1 MATLEQLHDGLRK
14 ADAAGNVDDARAFAN
29 AIRGMQ
35 SEPTQAPEKSYSVG
49 GFLKSAGEDIG
60 NLAAGAVRG
69 SGSIG
74 ATILAPYDM
83 AMDAYKGDRGKNL
96 SSLITGK
103 ELPSRN
109 QERRQQM
116 DSGLQAMGANPDS
129 YAYKGGKLAGEIAG
143 TAGTG
148 NVLALGAKG
157 LGAAP
162 QVVNALRSGGM
173 VTGGSQ
179 TLGKELLTRAG
190 AGAATGALSTA
201 MVSPDAK
208 DVGMGAAIG
217 AVTPGVLQLA
227 GKFGSSVY
235 NAVKS
240 GQQNAGKLLA
250 NAMGISEAELPA
262 IIKAAN
268 NAPESLVPNSK
279 LTLSQALQQ
288 QGANTPGAKMLERAV
303 AGGRSG
309 NPLLQRYEDQGAA
322 RMASLQN
329 EGAQTYQGAA
339 REESVNTGNKLSAI
353 LRTQSQDAQSANK
366 NAWNTLYRNAENEG
380 AALQIPLED
389 MRKATATLGRGSV
402 VDSTDV
408 NRVLKT
414 AEEIGS
420 VPAYTMPAVKPM
432 RGSKTTGDNLEQFVR
447 SQGGMRSD
455 ARLGGESKAL
465 SNRQSGT
472 TGLINNKN
480 GKTPQQLAD
489 AAWERGFIAEPDSG
503 LLMEALQGRGGL
515 KTFANDAPEILNR
528 RAYEQAMGDAPEAAI
543 INKPVSFAEFQRLRR
558 DAGALA
564 AKASSAPGAS
574 TEAGV
579 LSNFKDVLTKRV
591 DDVASGNLQHGESF
605 SPELMREYNAAR
617 DATRQWHETYN
628 GGNNIASI
636 VKKPVGQDYR
646 LTGDEVTNKLWH
658 GGAGLDGD
666 IRTLKNALG
675 SDNFE
680 PAMNALRGFIMTD
693 AASKTTASGQFGA
706 ALPKYVESRM
716 PGLKEALNENQLA
729 ALSNVA
735 KDIRNAEAAA
745 GVVGLRGSDTQAK
758 IDRALSAGLL
768 DSDSVKSLS
777 KLLSIKGIGLETGR
791 NKLADLVIQNKGD
804 TLAKL
809 LANPK
814 LAAKALEDSAF
825 TKTLDS
831 KSLKLLQQ
839 AVLRG
844 APILATD

>member
-1 MATLEQLHDGLRK
+1 MATLEQLHDGLIK

-29 AIRGMQ
+29 AIRSMQ
-35 SEPTQAPEKSYSVG
+35 TAPVAEPEKSMMQKIG
-49 GFLKSAGEDIG
+49 GAVAGASKYYDDTKANLGAGLVRGAKDVIDTGADWLSNLGGDAENQRIKTMNAAGKAEYKTNYGDSTAAGIGRIGGNVAATIPLTAFAGAGTAAAGLPRLGAAISSGGMSAGSATGWGGQAIRATG
-60 NLAAGAVRG
+60 GGLNGLISAGAV
-69 SGSIG
+69 
-74 ATILAPYDM
+74 
-83 AMDAYKGDRGKNL
+83 
-96 SSLITGK
+96 
-103 ELPSRN
+103 
-109 QERRQQM
+109 
-116 DSGLQAMGANPDS
+116 NPDD
-129 YAYKGGKLAGEIAG
+129 
-143 TAGTG
+143 
-148 NVLALGAKG
+148 
-157 LGAAP
+157 
-162 QVVNALRSGGM
+162 
-173 VTGGSQ
+173 
-179 TLGKELLTRAG
+179 
-190 AGAATGALSTA
+190 ATT
-201 MVSPDAK
+201 
-208 DVGMGAAIG
+208 GAAIG

-227 GKFGSSVY
+227 GKFGNSVY

-250 NAMGISEAELPA
+250 NAMGVSEAELPA

-268 NAPESLVPNSK
+268 NAPEYLVPNSK

-288 QGANTPGAKMLERAV
+288 QGANTPGAKMLERTV
-303 AGGRSG
+303 AGGRGG

-322 RMASLQN
+322 RLASLESQ
-329 EGAQTYQGAA
+329 GAQTYQGAA
-339 REESVNTGNKLSAI
+339 REESVNTGNKLGAL

-389 MRKATATLGRGSV
+389 MRKATATMGRGSV
-402 VDSTDV
+402 IDSTDV

-414 AEEIGS
+414 AEDIGG
-420 VPAYTMPAVKPM
+420 VPAYTEPTIKPL

-447 SQGGMRSD
+447 SNGGIRSD
-455 ARLGGESKAL
+455 ARLTGESRSLGNK
-465 SNRQSGT
+465 QSGT
-472 TGLINNKN
+472 TGLINNKG
-480 GKTPQQLAD
+480 GKTPQQMAES
-489 AAWERGFIAEPDSG
+489 AYERGFIAEPDSS

-515 KTFANDAPEILNR
+515 KTFANDTPEVAYR
-528 RAYEQAMGDAPEAAI
+528 RAYEQSMGDIPDAKT
-543 INKPVSFAEFQRLRR
+543 INQAVPFAEFQRLRR

-564 AKASSAPGAS
+564 AKAGASPGAT

-579 LSNFKDVLTKRV
+579 LGGFKDALTRRV
-591 DDVASGNLQHGESF
+591 DDVASGNLQYGEKF
-605 SPELMREYNAAR
+605 SPELMGEYKAAR

-628 GGNNIASI
+628 GGNNISAI

-675 SDNFE
+675 KDNFE
-680 PAMNALRGFIMTD
+680 PAMNALRQFVMTD

-716 PGLKEALNENQLA
+716 PGLKEALTENQLS

-735 KDIRNAEAAA
+735 KDIRNSEAAA
-745 GVVGLRGSDTQAK
+745 GVAGLRGSDTQAK

-777 KLLSIKGIGLETGR
+777 KLLSFKGIGLETGR
-791 NKLADLVIQNKGD
+791 NKLAELVVQNKGD

-839 AVLRG
+839 AVLRS